1 MSYRPIMYTYEGEC
15 YCDDCEPTD
24 VPSEEV
30 GACFD
35 ESEAHG
41 ATCGEC
47 GACYVEG
54 YGWEP
59 HEVAV
64 GNSTVWTVCD
74 GCGSQKPYARD
85 VYLRDRKRIKRACV
99 ECGEKGAVHQLR
111 PRART

>member
-1 MSYRPIMYTYEGEC
+1 MAYDPVMFTYEGSA
-15 YCDDCEPTD
+15 YCPDCEPTD
-24 VPSEEV
+24 VPRDEV
-30 GACFD
+30 GACFED
-35 ESEAHG
+35 SDAHG
-41 ATCGEC
+41 ATCDGC

-64 GNSTVWTVCD
+64 GPLTVWTLCD
-74 GCGSQKPYARD
+74 GCGSQKPYARA

-99 ECGEKGAVHQLR
+99 DCGEKSAVHRLR